1 MAVARSVETLHQFLR
16 RPEEE
21 PALIYRDGV
30 VTRKVAPKGVH
41 SWLQSTLCRKFAEV
55 VQPGRLAAV
64 FTELRATFAGSS
76 TVPDISVYLWKRVQ
90 VDARGRVVED
100 FAIPPD
106 IAIEIISPGQTL
118 KDQRELCQWYVDHG
132 VGLALLVNPRNE
144 TVERFPPGA
153 PSQRLSGDDLIGLAP
168 ILPDF
173 ALTVRELFEP
183 LYLFGQATTDS

>member
-1 MAVARSVETLHQFLR
+1 MAIARSVETLHQFLQ
-16 RPEEE
+16 RPDEK
-21 PALIYRDGV
+21 PALIYRGGV
-30 VTRKVAPKGVH
+30 VTRKVAPQGVH
-41 SWLQSTLCRKFAEV
+41 SWLQSTLCRKIAEV

-76 TVPDISVYLWKRVQ
+76 TIPDISVYLWERVQ
-90 VDARGRVVED
+90 VDARGRIVDD
-100 FAIPPD
+100 FTIPPD
-106 IAIEIISPGQTL
+106 ITIEIISPGQTL

-144 TVERFPPGA
+144 TVERFRPGA
-153 PSQRLSGDDLIGLAP
+153 SSQRLSGDDLIGLAP

-183 LYLFGQATTDS
+183 LYLFG